1 MLQEMEDQLAQ
12 AELIERLENDY
23 DDQDLG
29 SEDDDEPSSYDIA
42 RTREMEFRE
51 VKIRKVQRRE
61 AERGEAERRETER
74 REAEI
79 REAERPEAERRE
91 AERRE
96 EERQKA
102 EQRKQNQ
109 NERDA
114 EAAIPESVRQ
124 ETETRQRDELFN
136 QNVSL
141 GGSIFDDIND
151 QQRLCD
157 AQKGIHDF

>member
-42 RTREMEFRE
+42 RTRETEFRE

-61 AERGEAERRETER
+61 AERG
-74 REAEI
+74 EAEI

-109 NERDA
+109 NERDV

-136 QNVSL
+136 QNAPL
-141 GGSIFDDIND
+141 GVQHFRRYRRSAKA
-151 QQRLCD
+151 L
-157 AQKGIHDF
+157 